1 MKSLCLYSSY
11 VAGNDIPY
19 YVRYYLKQLNPHFS
33 KLVYITN
40 ERDLKEDAR
49 EFLRQENIQLMLVKN
64 EGYDFG
70 MWGKA
75 LRVENA
81 ASWNRIALVNDS
93 CILFRPLDDDFQKIN
108 HSDADYIG
116 MIISDRYA
124 THLQSFF
131 LIINERAIPVMMEHF
146 NENGLIADYRL
157 LIQKYEIG
165 LSQRMIE
172 RGMKVQSLYG
182 NVYRSFAKNPS
193 FALVRELIEEGIPLI
208 KKKIVFR
215 NYRGLEYYWV
225 VRMNFDTDYRKYF
238 KIIRRKYQN
247 NVIDLEQVMKDAPR
261 QGHTDILLFAT
272 FSAVANFLR
281 AIPGMRWLFHHMVEL
296 YKRYFR

>member
-40 ERDLKEDAR
+40 ERDLTEDAKA
-49 EFLRQENIQLMLVKN
+49 FLRQENIHLMLVKN

-75 LRVENA
+75 LKAEEA
-81 ASWNRIALVNDS
+81 TSWNRIALVNDS
-93 CILFRPLDDDFQKIN
+93 CILFRPLDDDFKKIN
-108 HSDADYIG
+108 QSDADYIG

-146 NENGLIADYRL
+146 REHGLIPDYRM
-157 LIQKYEIG
+157 LIQTYEIG
-165 LSQRMIE
+165 LTQRMINS
-172 RGMKVQSLYG
+172 GMRVVSLYG
-182 NVYRSFAKNPS
+182 NEYRAHPKNPS

-238 KIIRRKYQN
+238 KIIRQKYQN
-247 NVIDLEQVMKDAPR
+247 NVIDLEKVMKDAPKP
-261 QGHTDILLFAT
+261 GHLDIVLFAI
-272 FSAVANFLR
+272 FRAVANFLR
-281 AIPGMRWLFHHMVEL
+281 AIPGMRWLFHRMVEL